1 MLVELEKERKKV
13 ADMEAVEKERKQR
26 EQVKY
31 EQKKKDQMDKFIQIY
46 QKNLELKVSTN
57 SSFWHHF
64 NNIVLYCF
72 K

>member
-1 MLVELEKERKKV
+1 MLVELEKERQKV

-57 SSFWHHF
+57 SSF
-64 NNIVLYCF
+64 
-72 K
+72 